1 MEVRVEFVLELCKE
15 IRNIITILWKV
26 YKQKLHKCKHNTQR
40 FLNTEIKYI
49 ETKLTFWPQNSNESL
64 LRRVVEEPLSLVHGF
79 DFSQE
84 QQWLPQTPQTEQQP
98 DEYVW
103 KVLNEHWLLV

>member
-1 MEVRVEFVLELCKE
+1 M
-15 IRNIITILWKV
+15 
-26 YKQKLHKCKHNTQR
+26 
-40 FLNTEIKYI
+40 
-49 ETKLTFWPQNSNESL
+49 
-64 LRRVVEEPLSLVHGF
+64 VEEPLSLVHGF

-103 KVLNEHWLLV
+103 KVLNEHGLLVQNIDFYY